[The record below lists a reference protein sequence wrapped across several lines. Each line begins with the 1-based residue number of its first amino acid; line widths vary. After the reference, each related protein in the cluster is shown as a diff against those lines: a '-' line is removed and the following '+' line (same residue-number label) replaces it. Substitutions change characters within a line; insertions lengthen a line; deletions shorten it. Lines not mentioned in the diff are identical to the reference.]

1 VQLGDSAVRL
11 VGAQVVAV
19 NGKQLLGLS
28 LEEVMDAMRDATAPG
43 FCRSLFSH
51 NLASIYK

>member
-1 VQLGDSAVRL
+1 MRL